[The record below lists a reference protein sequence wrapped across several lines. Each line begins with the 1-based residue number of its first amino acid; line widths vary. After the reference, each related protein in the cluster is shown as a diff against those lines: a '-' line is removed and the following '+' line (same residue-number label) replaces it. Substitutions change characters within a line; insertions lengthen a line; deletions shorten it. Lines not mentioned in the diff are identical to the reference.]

1 MNSSASNPGAVIIDG
16 HGRADLGVVRALGE
30 REVPVYLLTAERRS
44 PVASSRFVTSVFS
57 FPAADASEEERIGV
71 LTELGTRFRHKPVL
85 FCTGDS
91 SLVLLSR
98 HRSSLERYY
107 HHHLSAPE
115 LVENL
120 NDKIGFAELAS
131 RLELD
136 VPFTLAPKSLAELEA
151 ALSRFTYP
159 VVVKPAE
166 KRYWAGHPEIYHLTK
181 RNIKG
186 VRLETPS
193 ALVEFYRSI
202 SRYDARLV
210 VQDYVEG
217 RDEEIFSL
225 HAFVDRDGDLVGSFV
240 GQKLRTYPIHRG
252 IGCFQRSIW
261 NTEAARVGEHALKK
275 LSFTGHAVVN
285 LKRDPRTGAF
295 KIFEI
300 NARYSSWAYLHT
312 YAGVNLPY
320 AAYRDSLGEKQQ
332 PLPRQREGVR
342 WIDAG
347 RDLRAL
353 MDYRQ
358 VGEWNVRDWALSY
371 IGRNCYAFFAW
382 NDPLPALM
390 PIRRILP
397 RVMSYPVRW
406 TRRHLAAALGGS
418 HG

>member
-1 MNSSASNPGAVIIDG
+1 MHSSVFNPGAVIIDG

-30 REVPVYLLTAERRS
+30 RGVPVYLLTDDRHS
-44 PVASSRFVTSVFS
+44 PVAFSRFVTRAFS
-57 FPAADASEEERIGV
+57 FPPADASEEERIAA
-71 LTELGTRFRHKPVL
+71 LTELGRQFLHKPVL

-91 SLVLLSR
+91 SLVFLSR
-98 HRSSLERYY
+98 HRNSLERYY
-107 HHHLSAPE
+107 RHHLSAPE
-115 LVENL
+115 LVANL

-131 RLELD
+131 RLDLD

-151 ALSRFTYP
+151 ALDRFTYP

-166 KRYWAGHPEIYHLTK
+166 KRFWARHAEIYALTK

-186 VRLETPS
+186 IRLETPS

-202 SRYDARLV
+202 TRYDSRLV

-225 HAFVDRDGDLVGSFV
+225 HAFVDRHGELIGSFT

-252 IGCFQRSIW
+252 IGCFQRSVW
-261 NTEAARVGEHALKK
+261 NAEAAKVGERALKT

-285 LKRDPRTGAF
+285 LKRDRRTGAF

-320 AAYRDSLGEKQQ
+320 AAYRDSLGEKQRQ
-332 PLPRQREGVR
+332 LPRQREGMR
-342 WIDAG
+342 WVDAG

-353 MDYRQ
+353 IDYRR
-358 VGEWNVRDWALSY
+358 VGEWSLRDWALSY
-371 IGRNCYAFFAW
+371 FGRNCYAFFAW
-382 NDPLPALM
+382 NDPLPCLL
-390 PIRRILP
+390 PVCRVLP
-397 RVMSYPVRW
+397 RVVFYPLRW
-406 TRRHLAAALGGS
+406 TRRHLAAALGNS